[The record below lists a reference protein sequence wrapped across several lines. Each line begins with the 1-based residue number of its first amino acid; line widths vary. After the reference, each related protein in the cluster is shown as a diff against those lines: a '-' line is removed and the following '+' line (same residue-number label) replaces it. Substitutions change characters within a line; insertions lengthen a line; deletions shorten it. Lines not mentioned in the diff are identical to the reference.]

1 MLFNL
6 LCSIEGISSATISK
20 IGGLHDL
27 LGLREYALAAAPRDS
42 DVCLPE
48 SNSTNKFGASFETP
62 SGRHLVGFPR
72 HAWMRIICFP
82 LNVCT

>member
-1 MLFNL
+1 MLLNF
-6 LCSIEGISSATISK
+6 LCSIESIPFETISR

-27 LGLREYALAAAPRDS
+27 LGLHEYALAAAPRDS

-62 SGRHLVGFPR
+62 SGRHLVCVF
-72 HAWMRIICFP
+72 
-82 LNVCT
+82 